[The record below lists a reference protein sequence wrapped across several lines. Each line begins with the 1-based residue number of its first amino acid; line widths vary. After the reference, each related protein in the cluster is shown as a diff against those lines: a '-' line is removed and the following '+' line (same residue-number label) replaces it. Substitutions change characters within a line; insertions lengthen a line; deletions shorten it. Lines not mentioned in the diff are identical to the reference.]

1 MKTILLAIVA
11 ATFSVSVAPAFAK
24 SDLTFGLVPA
34 SVGAPQDIERRS
46 GRCPGGELRFFVPG
60 CSGV

>member
-1 MKTILLAIVA
+1 MKHILLAVVA
-11 ATFSVSVAPAFAK
+11 ATLSVSVAPAFAK
-24 SDLTFGLVPA
+24 SDLAFGVAPA
-34 SVGAPQDIERRS
+34 AIGAPQDIERRS